1 MSTAV
6 VTGAN
11 RGIGLEVCRQLCGRG
26 DSVIGVCRKSSP
38 ELEGLDVRV
47 ESGIDVAQPDAIDE
61 LGRRLDGV
69 AIDALWHVAGLLR
82 RQALGEIDAA
92 AIEAMLAQYRVNSL
106 APVLLTQA
114 LLGNLHR
121 GSKIAIVTSRM
132 GSIED
137 NDSGSHYG
145 YRMSKAAV
153 NMAGKSLSV
162 DLKDRD
168 IAVAILHPGFVR
180 TDMTEGRGFID
191 PPESAAGLIARMDAL
206 ELEQSG
212 GFWHANGERLPW

>member
-1 MSTAV
+1 MTTAL

-11 RGIGLEVCRQLCGRG
+11 RGIGVEICRQLCGRG
-26 DSVIGVCRKSSP
+26 DNVIAVCRESSP
-38 ELEGLDVRV
+38 QLDALGVRV
-47 ESGIDVAQPDAIDE
+47 EAGIDVADPAAVGE

-69 AIDALWHVAGLLR
+69 AIDALWHVAGILR

-132 GSIED
+132 GSIDD

-153 NMAGKSLSV
+153 NMAGKSVAV
-162 DLKDRD
+162 DLRERG
-168 IAVAILHPGFVR
+168 IAVALLHPGYVR
-180 TDMTEGRGFID
+180 TGMTEGRGLID

-206 ELEQSG
+206 ELEHSG